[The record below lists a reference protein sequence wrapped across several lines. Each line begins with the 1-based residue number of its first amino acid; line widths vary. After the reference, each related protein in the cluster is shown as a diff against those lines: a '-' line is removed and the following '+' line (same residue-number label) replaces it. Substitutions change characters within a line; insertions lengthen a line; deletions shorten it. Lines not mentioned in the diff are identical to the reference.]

1 MTNKNRYLYVAISCL
16 PALVSPSTVSAGL
29 IGSALGYFEVALE
42 EIGSANTIATDA
54 FVAKSAAL
62 AANAFIYD
70 ILPGGLLT
78 EEMLTDPDFIKSAID
93 TIYERRTSTGYDT
106 AVLSDPLKVMNF
118 AVDAAQLGDALV
130 NVVGSA
136 RKIETLV
143 SDLSELATSNQTEAI
158 DLIIAA
164 SRSGVV
170 SWSAFSAATGLS
182 AENVEVLQA
191 VLEDS
196 NAGSN
201 LESILSLAALETA
214 QTYTQFLEE
223 GKPTDVRRFLIQESV
238 IDFIQENYSS
248 FDLSRQTVYQP
259 AYESRLIRNDWGLVQ
274 EPIGDALDEQF
285 VSASIYTSFTIEPD
299 ATSISTQTPNQASST
314 VVVGSV
320 AVDGSPQDL
329 GNLSFESDLCRGYD
343 CTTSMRDTLEEL
355 QNQQENTTVDD
366 EREGALN
373 PLLGVGDDPT
383 EIGLVVNENDDG
395 EPVLGNN
402 AGTNIEIQPRGPTP
416 EEIAAQEALEAEL
429 AAAAAEAR
437 LQEIADLEAARDSL
451 SLTQQDA
458 QARLQERRNRLTVL
472 QFNELEKVTEAS
484 GLVSG
489 RIQELRTEQG
499 ATGLSAPDQQL
510 LLDLVA
516 YEDKLQTEQERIAQD
531 ITAAQN
537 AITEYET
544 TLAQVETQLD
554 TNAASLEGPDYSIAS
569 DYTVPNFT
577 PGGLTDWTTYEY
589 ELPAFDPTEL
599 LTSDLANVV
608 GHAVS
613 VPVVGGNN
621 RVDIDLVAE
630 DNTILDLG
638 IPGAITELED
648 ESSDLLDG
656 FTHLYFGS
664 GVDENGDDSQWIYG
678 EAATPE
684 QFAQRTG
691 TATFN
696 GGLSG
701 YYAHGSV
708 SDHTLYQ
715 DGVSG
720 SLALEVDFGT
730 NRLTGEGEIDIDT
743 AVRNETLAF
752 SLDESTISE
761 TDSEFTRSLGFSANA
776 TLEGET
782 TASGN
787 LGGTFYGDDASEA
800 AGSFAFDLG
809 VGFSAGLWAAG
820 ENYDPEDGNEE
831 NGYSGAFVLGYSAS
845 SNGHGTAWR
854 EVNDIYGGEITLSG
868 GRSGG
873 DDGSVDIA
881 STFTLNGY
889 SHVSWGTWQAN
900 STTPLPLDEYG
911 PGYWVDVDNI
921 TASSALQNRTG
932 TAQFGGEIIGAYVG
946 SGNVE
951 EDAQGIINI
960 TADFSDQSV
969 GGQFQFGHSCSGSG
983 LSGCTVAS
991 DILAFTE
998 PMNDYDGSGFGDHA
1012 RNSFYGVI
1020 GVFGGENGQEIGGH
1034 AWIEQNGGQ
1043 YVGVFRAQEGLSF
1056 GEFVTPTTTGTNDPS
1071 DPPGTDY
1078 SNYRGLAAYNG
1089 YNFVSQDYMVGF
1101 VSVETV
1107 EPGYA
1112 TPVSFENTFEGGD
1125 LTNSVDS
1132 IGRDYSYMNWGSW
1145 ENADNT
1151 ITEIDGQGLRGS
1163 DANWIVYDPTTN
1175 LRTTG
1180 QATYNGD
1187 AVGLTSTSEALS
1199 GNIQLTADFA
1209 NDTVTGDMS
1218 LNTSN
1223 GQSWADASF
1232 DTTIRRD
1239 TDSSGFQGALTGSDV
1254 NSGVIFGGFAGPNAE
1269 EVGGGWQIDNANGTD
1284 GVGIFRAQN

>member
-1 MTNKNRYLYVAISCL
+1 MYNKNRYLYVVIGCL

-29 IGSALGYFEVALE
+29 LGSALGYFEVALE

-62 AANAFIYD
+62 AADAFAID

-78 EEMLTDPDFIKSAID
+78 EEMLADSDFIKSAVD

-118 AVDAAQLGDALV
+118 AVDVAQLGDALV

-136 RKIETLV
+136 QKIETLV
-143 SDLSELATSNQTEAI
+143 SDLSELATSKQTETI

-170 SWSAFSAATGLS
+170 SWGAFSAATGLS
-182 AENVEVLQA
+182 AENVEVLKA
-191 VLEDS
+191 LLEDS
-196 NAGSN
+196 NSESN
-201 LESILSLAALETA
+201 LESVLSLAALETA
-214 QTYTQFLEE
+214 QAYTQFLEE

-238 IDFIQENYSS
+238 IDYIQENYSS

-274 EPIGDALDEQF
+274 EPLGDALDEQF

-299 ATSISTQTPNQASST
+299 ATPIRTQTPNQASNT

-329 GNLSFESDLCRGYD
+329 DTLSFESDLCRSYD

-366 EREGALN
+366 EREDALN
-373 PLLGVGDDPT
+373 PLLGAGDDPT
-383 EIGLVVNENDDG
+383 EIGLVVSENDDG
-395 EPVLGNN
+395 EPFLGNN
-402 AGTNIEIQPRGPTP
+402 AGTNIEIPTEPTGPTP
-416 EEIAAQEALEAEL
+416 EEIAAEAALEEERR
-429 AAAAAEAR
+429 AAAEAAR
-437 LQEIADLEAARDSL
+437 LAAIAELLVERDGHSLTAQDAEARIKENENEIAVLTFGAQEEVRSAL
-451 SLTQQDA
+451 SIVGTALADMRA
-458 QARLQERRNRLTVL
+458 
-472 QFNELEKVTEAS
+472 ELAS
-484 GLVSG
+484 S
-489 RIQELRTEQG
+489 
-499 ATGLSAPDQQL
+499 GLSAADNQL
-510 LLDLVA
+510 FQDLLV
-516 YEDKLQTEQERIAQD
+516 YEEELEEESERIAAQ
-531 ITAAQN
+531 IAIAEAELETYEAALDAVTEQLN
-537 AITEYET
+537 DNEAAIEALSSSLNEENYE
-544 TLAQVETQLD
+544 
-554 TNAASLEGPDYSIAS
+554 I
-569 DYTVPNFT
+569 PNFDAT
-577 PGGLTDWTTYEY
+577 GLTDWSDYEY
-589 ELPAFDPTEL
+589 ELPKFNPTEL
-599 LTSDLANVV
+599 LTSDLSNVV

-638 IPGAITELED
+638 IPGAITEIED
-648 ESSDLLDG
+648 ESSDFLDG

-664 GVDENGDDSQWIYG
+664 GVDEYGDDSQWIYG

-684 QFAQRTG
+684 QFALRTG
-691 TATFN
+691 TATFY

-720 SLALEVDFGT
+720 SLALEVDFGM
-730 NRLTGEGEIDIDT
+730 NRLTGEGEIEIDT
-743 AVRNETLAF
+743 AVRNETLEF

-761 TDSEFTRSLGFSANA
+761 TNSGLTRSLGFSANA
-776 TLEGET
+776 TLENESGV
-782 TASGN
+782 SGN
-787 LGGTFYGDDASEA
+787 LAGTFYGEDASEA

-809 VGFSAGLWAAG
+809 TGFSAGLWAAG
-820 ENYDPEDGNEE
+820 ENYEPTEDGDYPVIVSYSDL
-831 NGYSGAFVLGYSAS
+831 NGGITDRGGQGIGKIPELGD
-845 SNGHGTAWR
+845 NLTLTIDGTATTVTSVSNVQARGYAYTSMGQWT
-854 EVNDIYGGEITLSG
+854 GGAPSSPINT
-868 GRSGG
+868 
-873 DDGSVDIA
+873 
-881 STFTLNGY
+881 
-889 SHVSWGTWQAN
+889 
-900 STTPLPLDEYG
+900 
-911 PGYWVDVDNI
+911 GYWVAGEATPTSGLDV
-921 TASSALQNRTG
+921 RTG
-932 TAQFGGEIIGAYVG
+932 SATFAGNIIGDFVSYAET
-946 SGNVE
+946 GNE
-951 EDAQGIINI
+951 TREDATGTIRL
-960 TADFSDQSV
+960 TADFSLDQVDGEMQFVSENTATEIIDLTSPISNYGYFFESNDVDFDRPVYAYGFSGTFFGPSATEAGGSV
-969 GGQFQFGHSCSGSG
+969 WA
-983 LSGCTVAS
+983 V
-991 DILAFTE
+991 TE
-998 PMNDYDGSGFGDHA
+998 AGAYN
-1012 RNSFYGVI
+1012 
-1020 GVFGGENGQEIGGH
+1020 
-1034 AWIEQNGGQ
+1034 
-1043 YVGVFRAQEGLSF
+1043 GVFRAGEGLSF
-1056 GEFVTPTTTGTNDPS
+1056 SGFVTPTTPDTTDPS

-1089 YNFVSQDYMVGF
+1089 YDFASQDYIVGF

-1112 TPVSFENTFEGGD
+1112 TPVTFENTFEGGD
-1125 LTNSVDS
+1125 LTDSVDS
-1132 IGRDYSYMNWGSW
+1132 TGQDYSYMNWGSW

-1151 ITEIDGQGLRGS
+1151 ITEVDGQGLRGS
-1163 DANWIVYDPTTN
+1163 DANWIVYDPTTD

-1187 AVGLTSTSEALS
+1187 AVGLTSDLQDVS

-1209 NDTVTGDMS
+1209 NDTVTGNMS

-1239 TDSSGFQGALTGSDV
+1239 TDSSGFQGALAGSDV